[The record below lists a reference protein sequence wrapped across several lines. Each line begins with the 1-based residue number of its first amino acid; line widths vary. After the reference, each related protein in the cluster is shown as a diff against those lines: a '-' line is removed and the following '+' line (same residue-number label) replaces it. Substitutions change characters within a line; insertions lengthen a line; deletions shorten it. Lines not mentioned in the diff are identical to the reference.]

1 MIKPISVQDTRRA
14 FKRQN
19 FMIRATIGPESGGSH
34 AGRLRDLSAEGM
46 KIELDTLPEV
56 PMRRGDT
63 VYAELRGVGRVK
75 GEVVWRRTHWYGVRF
90 ARPINPER
98 AIKPVGKGEK
108 TPDYVKPVL
117 LPNRSLKYVE
127 GL

>member
-1 MIKPISVQDTRRA
+1 MIKAIPVQDSRRA

-19 FMIRATIGPESGGSH
+19 FMIRATIGPESGASH

-46 KIELDTLPEV
+46 KIELDAVPQP
-56 PMRRGDT
+56 PMRRGDI

-75 GEVVWRRTHWYGVRF
+75 GEVVWRRTHWYGIHF
-90 ARPINPER
+90 ARPIRPEQ
-98 AIKPVGKGEK
+98 AIKPVGTGET

-117 LPNRSLKYVE
+117 VPGRSLKYVE

>member
-1 MIKPISVQDTRRA
+1 
-14 FKRQN
+14 
-19 FMIRATIGPESGGSH
+19 MIRATIEADSGESHS
-34 AGRLRDLSAEGM
+34 GRVRDLSAEGV
-46 KIELDTLPEV
+46 KVELDAVPEQ
-56 PMRRGDT
+56 PMKRGET
-63 VYAELRGVGRVK
+63 VFVELRGVGRAK
-75 GEVVWRRTHWYGVRF
+75 ATVVWRRSNWYGVRF

-98 AIKPVGKGEK
+98 AIKPVGTGKK